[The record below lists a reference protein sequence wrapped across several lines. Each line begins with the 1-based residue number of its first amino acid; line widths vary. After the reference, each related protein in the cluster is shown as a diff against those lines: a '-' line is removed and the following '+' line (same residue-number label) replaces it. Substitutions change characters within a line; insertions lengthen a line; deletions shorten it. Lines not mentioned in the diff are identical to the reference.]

1 MQFVALLH
9 DLITIDIEKV
19 WEVSISWLLYPS
31 FIVVVLLHSQKGVQL
46 IMNETYTE
54 GEAQSGVETDT
65 PTSYQNV
72 MICVLVPDF
81 KACRSASASTRPNLL
96 RASSEHHILNSIE

>member
-9 DLITIDIEKV
+9 DLITIDIEKA
-19 WEVSISWLLYPS
+19 WEVSIAWLLYTS
-31 FIVVVLLHSQKGVQL
+31 FIVVLHSQKGVQL

-65 PTSYQNV
+65 LTSY
-72 MICVLVPDF
+72 
-81 KACRSASASTRPNLL
+81 
-96 RASSEHHILNSIE
+96 